1 MELVDAN
8 VVLRYILWDDEE
20 SSKKAEEILEKEQI
34 VIPFEVIAEVVYVL
48 EKVYGI
54 DRKRIMQFLLNIFN
68 YPNIK
73 TDDYIVLLKG
83 LEFYSDLN
91 FDFID
96 ALLLGYNKERGYR
109 IYTFDKKMN
118 KFMKKK

>member
-1 MELVDAN
+1 MKLVDAN

-20 SSKKAEEILEKEQI
+20 SSKKAEEILAKEQI
-34 VIPFEVIAEVVYVL
+34 VLPFEVIAEVVYVL
-48 EKVYGI
+48 EKVYCI
-54 DRKRIMQFLLNIFN
+54 SRTKIFQFLLNVFK

-73 TDDYIVLLKG
+73 TDDYVVLAKG
-83 LEFYSDLN
+83 LEFYSESN

-96 ALLLGYNKERGYR
+96 AILLGYNNKRGYK
-109 IYTFDKKMN
+109 IHSFDKKMN